1 MGGVIEKSAPT
12 WRPSRRVVLLGV
24 AALAGLLLLAVLAHV
39 TGATDAFAGVTE
51 EAGDWAYLAV
61 FLSVFGD
68 AIIPIF
74 PSETVLSTASALA
87 ADGSLGLGYVI
98 VAGSLG
104 AVLGDSALYWIAR
117 LSGHRLQPQ
126 IDKAKKH
133 EKVAAALD
141 FMGSSAPLL
150 IVAGRYVPGLRFAV
164 NATMGIAEYPYRR
177 FLLWSTIGGVAWA
190 AYTCCLAYVVSTT
203 LEGFPLA
210 SVIISGTITTIALGI
225 IFVVVRRNRRREAAL
240 AA

>member
-1 MGGVIEKSAPT
+1 VIEESAPT
-12 WRPSRRVVLLGV
+12 WRPSRRVVLLGI
-24 AALAGLLLLAVLAHV
+24 AAIAGLALLVVLAHV
-39 TGATDAFAGVTE
+39 TGGTDAFSGISEAAGN
-51 EAGDWAYLAV
+51 WAYLAV
-61 FLSVFGD
+61 FLSVFFD

-74 PSETVLSTASALA
+74 PSETALSTASALA
-87 ADGSLGLGYVI
+87 ADGTLRLGYVI
-98 VAGSLG
+98 AAGSLG
-104 AVLGDSALYWIAR
+104 AVIGDSSLYWIAR
-117 LSGHRLQPQ
+117 LSGRRLQPQ

-141 FMGSSAPLL
+141 FIGSSAPLL

-177 FLLWSTIGGVAWA
+177 FLLWSTIGGVLWA

-210 SVIISGTITTIALGI
+210 SVIISGTITTIAMGI
-225 IFVVVRRNRRREAAL
+225 IFIVVRRNRRRQTEPAV
-240 AA
+240 